1 MAAIA
6 GAGLADYQRAAGY
19 LADTWGCVSV
29 RAEQQG
35 PGLIRLRGLH
45 RDPLL
50 APARID
56 LSGIEP
62 AVLDVLVAGLGRGHS
77 PVMVRLAEVSG
88 IVVAGLAGFGKTMLV
103 AHLLGQLAPSPA
115 VQFVL
120 VDGKGGPDYDRL
132 VPRAWLSAKDDLDE
146 VRDVLRRV
154 HRLMVDRQGAIAQ
167 VLGVTDAWHLGPSPC
182 WPLVVVVIDEAHTFF
197 HERKGTSPEVKAHNA
212 LVAELSRLVE
222 ELIRKGRNVAIQV
235 MLLTQRA
242 TGDAIPT
249 RIRDNCQ
256 VAITFATRTVDGA
269 VAALGEE
276 IRQHPDASP
285 VLLNDPAYVG
295 VAVTSLPGRPGFHR
309 VRTPQVDH
317 HQVAAIIRATA
328 GLRADPAELLADQT
342 PGLRIVPGTPGA
354 GRRSMNWADFLVGSG
369 GLPGPTVWVDPV
381 PTKQLPQ
388 PLDLAVQL
396 VVFLDDRGQVHPGGP
411 FPLPLG
417 QPGQELLFLV
427 AQRCGLLE
435 VLRLDRGLLLP
446 PHLGQ
451 LLLSLAKIIGHG
463 HADQPHPRTDILAA
477 GIAAQHLDDL
487 LTHPG
492 QVGAQLDQ
500 HLGGHA
506 LALADQPE
514 QDVLGADVVVA
525 QLQRLA
531 QRQLKDLL
539 GSGGERDVPGG
550 GALTLADDLLD
561 LGPDGLQRDP
571 ERLQRLGGDPFAL
584 VDQPEQDVLG
594 ADVVVIEEPS
604 LLLREHDDPPG
615 PVGEPLKHLL
625 FTSSPRRRF
634 WTATIPRSIAG
645 HGQGRPT

>member
-1 MAAIA
+1 MLATLVGLSMLLALVGGTATLVGCLLARRLRARHARRHPQQAAIRERTRQARRLAAEWPLLAQTLGLGYRDQWTRQHRFPVAEFVADGQGVTATVAAIA
-6 GAGLADYQRAAGY
+6 GAGLADFQHAAGY

-35 PGLIRLRGLH
+35 PGLVRLRGLH

-50 APARID
+50 EPARID

-62 AVLDVLVAGLGRGHS
+62 ASLTSWWLGWSEDSS

-120 VDGKGGPDYDRL
+120 VDGKGGPDYDGL
-132 VPRAWLSAKDDLDE
+132 FPRAWLSAKDDLTE

-154 HRLMVDRQGAIAQ
+154 HGLMVDRQASIAQ
-167 VLGVTDAWHLGPSPC
+167 VLGVTDAWHFGPSAS

-256 VAITFATRTVDGA
+256 VAISFATRTVDGA

-317 HQVAAIIRATA
+317 HQVAAIIRATTR
-328 GLRADPAELLADQT
+328 LRADPAGLLAEQA
-342 PGLRIVPGTPGA
+342 PGLRVVPDTPT
-354 GRRSMNWADFLVGSG
+354 SG
-369 GLPGPTVWVDPV
+369 
-381 PTKQLPQ
+381 
-388 PLDLAVQL
+388 
-396 VVFLDDRGQVHPGGP
+396 
-411 FPLPLG
+411 
-417 QPGQELLFLV
+417 EV
-427 AQRCGLLE
+427 A
-435 VLRLDRGLLLP
+435 
-446 PHLGQ
+446 
-451 LLLSLAKIIGHG
+451 
-463 HADQPHPRTDILAA
+463 
-477 GIAAQHLDDL
+477 
-487 LTHPG
+487 
-492 QVGAQLDQ
+492 
-500 HLGGHA
+500 
-506 LALADQPE
+506 
-514 QDVLGADVVVA
+514 
-525 QLQRLA
+525 
-531 QRQLKDLL
+531 
-539 GSGGERDVPGG
+539 
-550 GALTLADDLLD
+550 
-561 LGPDGLQRDP
+561 
-571 ERLQRLGGDPFAL
+571 
-584 VDQPEQDVLG
+584 
-594 ADVVVIEEPS
+594 
-604 LLLREHDDPPG
+604 
-615 PVGEPLKHLL
+615 
-625 FTSSPRRRF
+625 
-634 WTATIPRSIAG
+634 
-645 HGQGRPT
+645 